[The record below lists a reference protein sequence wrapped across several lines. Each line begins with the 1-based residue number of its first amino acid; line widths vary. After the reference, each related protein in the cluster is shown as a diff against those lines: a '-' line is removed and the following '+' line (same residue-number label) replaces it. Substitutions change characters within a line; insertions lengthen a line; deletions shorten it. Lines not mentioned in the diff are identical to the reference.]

1 MSRYRTLLPL
11 RYRFNYNTTIFW
23 NDLTESR
30 KNLKISRF
38 YTYSFLLTRWSNSI
52 SQEQRIHSSRKKE
65 TDIRLQRTKKGI
77 EQRDDPSSN
86 TNPLGFPLYSLYSLG
101 QRRGV
106 QRNTDKF
113 HEFIIIE
120 ERANRI
126 PHRVVI
132 SAGNTADIIPTIIS
146 SPWPR
151 LLETFFLSRSRW
163 RFTFLRKQRERERGG
178 DSSVFRNPR
187 LDVARKRE
195 GSLVQRG
202 GSGDGRKEKARLGTN
217 DSFKRRS
224 DLTLID
230 FRVPAVN

>member
-65 TDIRLQRTKKGI
+65 TDIRLQRTKKGT

-163 RFTFLRKQRERERGG
+163 RFTFLRSRGRGRGEMTLLFSAIQGSTSSRENARERVR
-178 DSSVFRNPR
+178 
-187 LDVARKRE
+187 
-195 GSLVQRG
+195 RG